1 MIKSIVNRL
10 MSLNCCCSVVN
21 VHWMSHWSHGN
32 LQPATTYKTQHKN
45 SQQQHHQTAAH
56 SKSKQWNCYYHHNIF
71 HLRDKSSQNWSLVG
85 RGSVCIPIIFI
96 IWTWL
101 TSYLPMMRLW
111 TFYLGKYNSS
121 SIAIISAVIWFDSI
135 CGDIYLS
142 HKNILIIK
150 YLQLQ
155 LKICNWL

>member
-121 SIAIISAVIWFDSI
+121 IAIISAVICFDSI
-135 CGDIYLS
+135 CGDFIFP
-142 HKNILIIK
+142 IK
-150 YLQLQ
+150 
-155 LKICNWL
+155 IFS